1 MLVLGTCIV
10 WSKGLYPTVPTPG
23 VAFCVILCDLFLLQR
38 LELLPPWNPVLFN
51 LGQATRKWEILLQ
64 AAKADMSSKEKLWL
78 FVKRGK
84 LMQDSV
90 ACDCLRLSWYSTVL
104 HIHLLNAWLA
114 EPTLKQCSKLQ
125 QMCIGCSQEHVDSE
139 GDRLKASNIVH
150 VAVSI
155 EDIRHLKSFKRV

>member
-1 MLVLGTCIV
+1 MLVIGTYIV

-38 LELLPPWNPVLFN
+38 LELLPPCNPVLFN
-51 LGQATRKWEILLQ
+51 LGQATRKGEILLQ

-90 ACDCLRLSWYSTVL
+90 ACDCLTLSWYSTVL

-114 EPTLKQCSKLQ
+114 WAYIEAVLQ
-125 QMCIGCSQEHVDSE
+125 TATHVHWLQSRACWFW
-139 GDRLKASNIVH
+139 GWPAQKH
-150 VAVSI
+150 QT
-155 EDIRHLKSFKRV
+155 